1 MMVNFFSHR
10 RNLLIYFLAL
20 ALMTGFALWIK
31 SLDISTSWQRSGMV
45 DFSLGFVLLAAY
57 ISGQIVRTV
66 HLPLI
71 SGYIFAGI
79 IAGPHISGLLTG
91 DMVIDLRLVD
101 DLALSFIALSAG
113 GALHLPFLKKRGKRI
128 LLSIVLQTI
137 IIFGTMFLF
146 VILTR
151 KCFNLTRN
159 LSFPLSIAMA
169 VLLGVVAI
177 ARSPSSAIAVISE
190 CRAFGPFTDTV
201 LGITVAMD
209 VLIIILFTLALT
221 VTKIFLA
228 GVGVPD
234 PQVFLALFLEMS
246 VSIVVGILLGKG
258 ISSYINWIGH
268 DLPLLLLFLAFGATK
283 ASLWLGHFVESQ
295 FNFYLH
301 LEPLLICMSAGF
313 AVQNFS
319 KAGPFFM
326 ENLERITLPVY
337 VLFFSLAGA
346 SLNLDALRLYWPMAV
361 CLAVIR
367 AMGILGASWLA
378 GTINADPS
386 SHNQN
391 AWMAYITQAGVSIGL
406 AQLAQRQFPE
416 IGVHLTTLV
425 LAVIFVNQVVGPI
438 TFKLALNR
446 VGEARKE

>member
-1 MMVNFFSHR
+1 M
-10 RNLLIYFLAL
+10 IYFLAL

-31 SLDISTSWQRSGMV
+31 SFDISTSWQRSGMV

-57 ISGQIVRTV
+57 ISGQILRTA

-71 SGYIFAGI
+71 TGYIFAGI
-79 IAGPHISGLLTG
+79 FAGPHISGFLTG
-91 DMVIDLRLVD
+91 DMVLDLRLVD
-101 DLALSFIALSAG
+101 DLALSFIALTAG
-113 GALHLPFLKKRGKRI
+113 GALHLPFLKKRGKGI
-128 LLSIVLQTI
+128 LLNIILQTI
-137 IIFGTMFLF
+137 IIFGTVFLF

-151 KCFNLTRN
+151 KCFSLTRN
-159 LSFPLSIAMA
+159 LSSPLSIAMA

-190 CRAFGPFTDTV
+190 CRASGPFTETV

-209 VLIIILFTLALT
+209 VLIIVLFTLALT
-221 VTKIFLA
+221 MAKIFLA

-246 VSIVVGILLGKG
+246 VSIALGIVLGKG
-258 ISSYINWIGH
+258 ISFYIDWIGH
-268 DLPLLLLFLAFGATK
+268 DLPLFLLFLAFGATK
-283 ASLWLGHFVESQ
+283 TSLWLGHFAEGH

-313 AVQNFS
+313 TVQNFS

-326 ENLERITLPVY
+326 ENLERITLPIY

-346 SLNLDALRLYWPMAV
+346 SLNLDALRQCWPMAV
-361 CLAVIR
+361 GLAAIR
-367 AMGILGASWLA
+367 AMGILGATWLA
-378 GTINADPS
+378 GTINADPPR
-386 SHNQN
+386 HNQN

-416 IGVHLTTLV
+416 IGVYLTTLV
-425 LAVIFVNQVVGPI
+425 LAVISVNQVVGPI

-446 VGEARKE
+446 VGEAKK